1 MGKLT
6 DRQADQIRLI
16 LKVVQ
21 DENEVVTRLKDV
33 VVQETK
39 AYLDIAVVND
49 LWDQWELD
57 QAFDYNVTEGPL
69 PTHTVARILTINRCT
84 DPCSHYSVPM
94 WAKKTGLEDVL
105 RIDLSGLND
114 DKLYYELDKINLNK
128 ISIENHLFNLT
139 YKKDP
144 ESYGFITCPH
154 LERAR
159 KNVMED
165 GKCYSVFLLT
175 IRDIHSSGM
184 YSLETLPRLKHSSEI
199 SMPARADS
207 G

>member
-1 MGKLT
+1 MHLSYSTSKYKDRVYRSYSIAESYRDGKTSRKRTIWAMGKLT

-21 DENEVVTRLKDV
+21 DEDEIVTRLKDV

-39 AYLDIAVVND
+39 AYLDIAVVNN

-94 WAKKTGLEDVL
+94 WAKKTALEDVL
-105 RIDLSGLND
+105 GIDLSGLND

-139 YKKDP
+139 YKKD
-144 ESYGFITCPH
+144 
-154 LERAR
+154 
-159 KNVMED
+159 
-165 GKCYSVFLLT
+165 
-175 IRDIHSSGM
+175 
-184 YSLETLPRLKHSSEI
+184 
-199 SMPARADS
+199 
-207 G
+207 